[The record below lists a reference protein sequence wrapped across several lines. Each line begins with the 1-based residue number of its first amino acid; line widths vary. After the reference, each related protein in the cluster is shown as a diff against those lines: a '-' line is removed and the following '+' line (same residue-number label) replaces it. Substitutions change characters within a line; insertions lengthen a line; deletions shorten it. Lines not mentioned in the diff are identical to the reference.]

1 MHSLSDVFAE
11 TALTLLSVNV
21 LPQEARNPDRPDVF
35 GGPALVKEDDRAA
48 PRGKRIS
55 SPERWEITQLVA
67 SGVLDKSEL
76 PTFDEEQGMLNTEE
90 TEEDMEVEIIEDEP
104 PFLEYVPRVEA
115 SIALCG
121 RC

>member
-1 MHSLSDVFAE
+1 M
-11 TALTLLSVNV
+11 
-21 LPQEARNPDRPDVF
+21 F
-35 GGPALVKEDDRAA
+35 GGPALVKEDARAA

-76 PTFDEEQGMLNTEE
+76 PTFDEEHGMLNTEE

-104 PFLEYVPRVEA
+104 PFLEYAPRVGA
-115 SIALCG
+115 GIAPCEW
-121 RC
+121 C